1 MMLNK
6 KMLISSALLSMLGLG
21 FAGQV
26 FADEGDSQTIEGIKG
41 ETSADV
47 ITRGNLGKIDP
58 TDPITPLP
66 EGDDRWIKVTLP
78 TAVVF
83 ESTEDQTGIKSSD
96 KYEILNESGRPVKV
110 DVTNYNI
117 TGGNGVK
124 AMTSL
129 NIKRSAGYKGNENVN
144 LVSTESG
151 AEIKNYEINQ
161 EFVRL
166 ANTNGDFGD
175 TKNGD
180 KSTNFQFTGTMNKDN
195 LKEEQNF
202 VESKLTFKFTA
213 LRMDGLTIE
222 EAKDQGK

>member
-6 KMLISSALLSMLGLG
+6 KMLISSALLGMLGLG

-110 DVTNYNI
+110 DVTTTI
-117 TGGNGVK
+117 LLGEMV
-124 AMTSL
+124 
-129 NIKRSAGYKGNENVN
+129 
-144 LVSTESG
+144 
-151 AEIKNYEINQ
+151 
-161 EFVRL
+161 
-166 ANTNGDFGD
+166 
-175 TKNGD
+175 
-180 KSTNFQFTGTMNKDN
+180 
-195 LKEEQNF
+195 LKQ
-202 VESKLTFKFTA
+202 
-213 LRMDGLTIE
+213 
-222 EAKDQGK
+222 